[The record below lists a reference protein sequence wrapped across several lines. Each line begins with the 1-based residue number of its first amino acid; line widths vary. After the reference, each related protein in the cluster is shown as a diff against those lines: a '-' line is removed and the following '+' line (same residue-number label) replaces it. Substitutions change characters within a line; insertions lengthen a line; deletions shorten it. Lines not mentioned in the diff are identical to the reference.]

1 MDATG
6 KSKDRL
12 KLKLSR
18 NFELQDLH
26 FPASTKVTAKK
37 KLNLKLGT
45 VFSEKTT
52 PSQST
57 VFTPS
62 RGKEL
67 PSLHKKPAQL
77 EEHKERYR
85 PRQLEE
91 QEHSPQPKP
100 ASHQRKES
108 SGVRVKEF

>member
-45 VFSEKTT
+45 VFSEKTD
-52 PSQST
+52 
-57 VFTPS
+57 
-62 RGKEL
+62 
-67 PSLHKKPAQL
+67 
-77 EEHKERYR
+77 
-85 PRQLEE
+85 
-91 QEHSPQPKP
+91 
-100 ASHQRKES
+100 RKS
-108 SGVRVKEF
+108 VV